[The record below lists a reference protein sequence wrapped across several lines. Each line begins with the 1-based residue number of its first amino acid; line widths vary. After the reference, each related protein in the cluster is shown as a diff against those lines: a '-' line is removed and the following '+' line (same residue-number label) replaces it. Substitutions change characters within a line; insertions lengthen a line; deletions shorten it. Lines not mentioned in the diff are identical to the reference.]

1 MYASRLTQLIVGVFA
16 LLGIAALVY
25 LSVSLGNIS
34 IFPKPGYTVYANFDN
49 ISGLKTG
56 DLIELAGVPIGK
68 VQSISLQDNR
78 AHVGLHINAGVQ
90 IDTDA
95 IAAIKTSGI
104 IGDKYVSVAL
114 GPGEHD
120 LTNGGSFKPGNTQS
134 AFVLEDAIG
143 QLINSSNSGSGGSKS
158 GGGQAAAEST
168 SAPGVNEA
176 SNSQAGNCN
185 CSNRQTSNRK

>member
-16 LLGIAALVY
+16 LLGIAALIY

-114 GPGEHD
+114 GAGEHD
-120 LTNGGSFKPGNTQS
+120 LANGGSFKPGNTQS

-143 QLINSSNSGSGGSKS
+143 QLINGSNSGSGSAKS
-158 GGGQAAAEST
+158 GGQAAAEST
-168 SAPGVNEA
+168 PGINEA

-185 CSNRQTSNRK
+185 CPNRQTSNGK